1 MKLLK
6 MLLVMC
12 FFLLPAP
19 VLPSQRP
26 AIEGQHK
33 SLKAIS
39 RNYQLSHAPRTV
51 WERMQDPRGWWQ
63 NRLVKPNLP
72 VQKRF
77 VSGAQSFGEAAIT
90 NPIFFIPPT
99 FSSGGRLAHDIEVG
113 DFNGDGKPDLLV
125 SNDCVSDADCSQGP

>member
-12 FFLLPAP
+12 LFLLPAP
-19 VLPSQRP
+19 VLASQRP

-77 VSGAQSFGEAAIT
+77 VCGAQPLGEAAIT
-90 NPIFFIPPT
+90 NPILFIPPT
-99 FSSGGRLAHDIEVG
+99 CRSVGSLAQCIE
-113 DFNGDGKPDLLV
+113 
-125 SNDCVSDADCSQGP
+125 